1 MSTTVCECPVDCEQ
15 LLYQTAVD
23 NEFRT
28 ELLNGPSIFGIDL
41 NNLFLPDSVEQQ
53 DQTSLKLW
61 SESIAAFRCA
71 SSCSAGPMT
80 IVCDGG
86 TK

>member
-1 MSTTVCECPVDCEQ
+1 MSTAVCERSVDCEQ
-15 LLYQTAVD
+15 LLYQAAVD

-28 ELLNGPSIFGIDL
+28 ELLNDPRVFGMDL

-53 DQTSLKLW
+53 DQTALKLW
-61 SESIAAFRCA
+61 SESIAVFQCS
-71 SSCSAGPMT
+71 SSCSAGPIT
-80 IVCDGG
+80 VVCDGG